1 MNFCTYNGGMHY
13 SYCPHC
19 GQLLTLK
26 DAGDD
31 GKVPYCL
38 ECHRYY
44 FDSFS
49 TCVIGL
55 IENEDGE
62 IVTLKQ
68 NYLSPIYWT
77 LPAGFMKPDE
87 TAEEAF
93 RREVKEEL
101 GLELEELRL
110 EATFSYPLNGN
121 LMIGF
126 FATAKKQPLRLS
138 KEIDEGRW
146 TKLEEAGAI
155 LFPPAPGNASYG
167 LWERR
172 MSLSANK

>member
-1 MNFCTYNGGMHY
+1 
-13 SYCPHC
+13 
-19 GQLLTLK
+19 
-26 DAGDD
+26 
-31 GKVPYCL
+31 
-38 ECHRYY
+38 
-44 FDSFS
+44 
-49 TCVIGL
+49 
-55 IENEDGE
+55 
-62 IVTLKQ
+62 
-68 NYLSPIYWT
+68 
-77 LPAGFMKPDE
+77 MKPNE